1 MKKNISAFTMRSNF
15 KPKGSQPEAIKELV
29 EGLAEGK
36 RSQTLLGV
44 TGSGKT
50 FTMANIIKETQRPAF
65 IMAHNKTLAMQL
77 YNEMTELFPDTFVG
91 FFASAYDYFCPEGT
105 TNKFDLSG
113 KNCSINSKLRLLR
126 NLTLKN
132 LLDKKPTII
141 ISTVSCL
148 YEISSPNL
156 LRKSIVEIGEE
167 DKINIDGFAR
177 KLVQLGYERVDEAF
191 DQGTFR
197 IRGDIIDIIPP
208 YLEDVAHRISVFGNE
223 VENLYEV
230 DSITGEKIKDLKKI
244 KIYPAK
250 NNLIEQPIKEEILKK
265 IEIES
270 LKFIDELAKSGQ
282 KKKANYLKGTLVSD
296 LGNLRA
302 VGYCNNIG
310 NYKKFLTKK
319 KLDGKSFTIFDYLAD
334 DTILFVDESHIT
346 LPQIHSM
353 YKGDLNRKEKLID
366 CGLAFPS
373 YKETLPLTF
382 DEWNSDRKQTIFVS
396 ATPRDFE
403 VEESGGEVVE
413 QIIRPTGL
421 IDPECVVKS
430 KTGQIQDIVKEVR
443 IARGKNLRTLI
454 TTTTKKYAEELSDF
468 LKQQGLK
475 AVYLHSDVETFERVQ
490 IISCLK
496 RGIYDVIVGINLL
509 REGLDIPECGLIG
522 ILDADQSGFL
532 RDRVSLIQTIGR
544 ASRNTK
550 SKVILYA
557 DKMTAAIK
565 EATEETARRREIQIK
580 YNKEHGIRPKT
591 IVSSLIGKSAKK
603 IVAKDEEC
611 EVGKQISTVELD
623 KRIFETRAK
632 IKSSMRMFEFDEA
645 ELFKMRL
652 KRLENL
658 RLSL

>member
-1 MKKNISAFTMRSNF
+1 VAKNMLDFTMRSNF
-15 KPKGSQPEAIKELV
+15 KPKGSQPEAIKKLV
-29 EGLAEGK
+29 KGLRDDK

-50 FTMANIIKETQRPAF
+50 FTMANVIKETQRSAF
-65 IMAHNKTLAMQL
+65 IIAHNKTLAMQL

-91 FFASAYDYFCPEGT
+91 FFASSYDYFCPEGT
-105 TNKFDLSG
+105 ANKFDLSG
-113 KNCSINSKLRLLR
+113 KNCSINSKLRSLR

-132 LLDKKPTII
+132 LLDKKPVII

-156 LRKSIVEIGEE
+156 LRKSIVEIGGG
-167 DKINIDGFAR
+167 DKINMDEFSR

-223 VENLYEV
+223 IENLYEV
-230 DSITGEKIKDLKKI
+230 NSITGEKIKDLKKI

-250 NNLIEQPIKEEILKK
+250 NNLIEQPIKEETLKK
-265 IEIES
+265 IEMES
-270 LKFIDELAKSGQ
+270 LKFIDELATSGQ
-282 KKKANYLKGTLVSD
+282 KKKANYLKDSLIAD

-302 VGYCNNIG
+302 IGYCSNIG
-310 NYKKFLTKK
+310 NYKKFLTEKK
-319 KLDGKSFTIFDYLAD
+319 SNGKSFTIFDYLAD

-346 LPQIHSM
+346 IPQIHSM

-366 CGLAFPS
+366 YGLAFPS

-382 DEWNSDRKQTIFVS
+382 DEWNEDRGQTIFVS

-403 VEESGGEVVE
+403 IAVSGGKVVE

-421 IDPECVVKS
+421 IDPECVVKAKS
-430 KTGQIQDIVKEVR
+430 GQIQDIVKEVR
-443 IARGKNLRTLI
+443 IARNKGLRTLV
-454 TTTTKKYAEELSDF
+454 TTTTKKYAEELADF

-475 AVYLHSDVETFERVQ
+475 AVYLHSDVETFERVR

-532 RDRVSLIQTIGR
+532 RDRISLIQTIGR

-557 DKMTAAIK
+557 DQMTPAIK
-565 EATEETARRREIQIK
+565 EAVEETARRREIQME
-580 YNKEHGIRPKT
+580 YNQKHGIRPKT
-591 IVSSLIGKSAKK
+591 IVSGSVKK
-603 IVAKDEEC
+603 DGEKVVVKDEEC

-623 KRIFETRAK
+623 KRIFEMRAK
-632 IKSSMRMFEFDEA
+632 IKESMRMFEFDEA
-645 ELFKMRL
+645 ELLKTRL